1 MALISCPECGKEV
14 SDQALACIHCG
25 YPLQSFPPPKRAPRQ
40 YSLVFTGLGPHADIP
55 AALHCLSTELVT
67 PLKPREAQRLVQV
80 LAGYGI
86 SSKIVVG
93 EEVSSPIYIPP
104 VRTQREPLS
113 FWMTVLAIVLGINA
127 IPLLTFL
134 FNLFQQVF

>member
-1 MALISCPECGKEV
+1 MTRMEETEALRARTDVHYNCCQSVLVPFADLCGLDKETAFKLGANFGSGMRHGSTCGAV
-14 SDQALACIHCG
+14 TGALM
-25 YPLQSFPPPKRAPRQ
+25 
-40 YSLVFTGLGPHADIP
+40 VLG
-55 AALHCLSTELVT
+55 
-67 PLKPREAQRLVQV
+67 
-80 LAGYGI
+80 LAGFRTNS